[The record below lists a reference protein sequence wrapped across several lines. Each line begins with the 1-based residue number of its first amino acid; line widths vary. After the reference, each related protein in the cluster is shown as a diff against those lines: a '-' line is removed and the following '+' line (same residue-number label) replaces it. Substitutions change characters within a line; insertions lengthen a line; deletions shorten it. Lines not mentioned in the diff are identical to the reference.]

1 MVVLLRF
8 DGLAPFRRRSA
19 AMRLTRRVALEFATL
34 AAHGWDAA
42 AQIAVFLW
50 MALVV
55 AFFGVVAVGFF
66 LA

>member
-1 MVVLLRF
+1 
-8 DGLAPFRRRSA
+8 
-19 AMRLTRRVALEFATL
+19 MRLTRRVALEFATL